1 MEIIPSDFSITSTR
15 RYNVVYAGVTLPVG
29 QYNDWDLHEMSI
41 KINQYLTENRVYEV
55 GDISL
60 EFLPFSYTI
69 EITPSWNKTANI
81 ERYP

>member
-1 MEIIPSDFSITSTR
+1 
-15 RYNVVYAGVTLPVG
+15 
-29 QYNDWDLHEMSI
+29 MSI
-41 KINQYLTENRVYEV
+41 KINRDLTENRVYEV

>member
-1 MEIIPSDFSITSTR
+1 M
-15 RYNVVYAGVTLPVG
+15 VYACVTLSVG
-29 QYNDWDLHEMSI
+29 QYNYWDLHGMSI
-41 KINQYLTENRVYEV
+41 KINRDLTENRVYEV